1 MCRKLMFLI
10 SLLFVLGMVS
20 VASATE
26 YDWTN
31 DYPWS
36 QLYISPWNWDP
47 VAPYGGPGPGDRA
60 RFGDSELPL
69 IIDGDVEVERFEGPD
84 NGDMNVYLIQDAN
97 IIMTHSWRIRDAGDG
112 HPTVWMANNARVV
125 SDGDDWEWQEDC
137 IATLNM
143 SDNTYL
149 SIDGDFRVAGE
160 EDDIVYVNMS
170 GSAVMEIDG
179 QFRNTDDG
187 GIHLTMTD
195 DAILDA
201 KELRA
206 RTKDQDSTIS
216 VSGNAQLILNDGYMR
231 MAGGEG
237 EMHVTIS
244 DNALVE
250 VDDYFSLGEDNDHE
264 APASLTML
272 GGLLDIGGSLR
283 LPQDG
288 DSQGH
293 ITVNLFGG
301 VISADEREHDTD
313 DWAMD
318 VEAGLMVLE
327 GDVVWEAEQDRD
339 AGRITAYHTRGDLMI
354 DYNAPGYADK
364 TRIYA
369 IPNMRRAWNPS
380 PAHGAT
386 GVPSRGTVLGWSPGD
401 FAEIHHLFF
410 SDDEALVTSRSLAV
424 YVGGLAT
431 TSYAL
436 PDLQLATTYYWVI
449 DEQDEA
455 VIITDGLVWQ
465 FTTEES
471 RSIEDFEQYT
481 TNPHYIFD
489 TWIDGCGDA
498 NGVGGNGTGS
508 CVDLDL
514 SAAHQGSQSM
524 LYAYDNTGNER
535 DEVYSEATLTYADIP
550 LPPQNYTNSGE
561 MALVVWVRGN
571 SGNAPSSMWIMLNEN
586 TGAIATYGDN
596 GMGDE
601 PNDILTDEWIEWNID
616 LADFAAGGVDLTNV
630 VSISIGFGDRS
641 GVEVGG
647 VGTVNIDDMA
657 MYPVRCVPKYTP
669 DIFDLNAD
677 CVVDWYDIEIVGDN
691 WLDDLR

>member
-1 MCRKLMFLI
+1 
-10 SLLFVLGMVS
+10 
-20 VASATE
+20 
-26 YDWTN
+26 
-31 DYPWS
+31 
-36 QLYISPWNWDP
+36 
-47 VAPYGGPGPGDRA
+47 
-60 RFGDSELPL
+60 
-69 IIDGDVEVERFEGPD
+69 
-84 NGDMNVYLIQDAN
+84 
-97 IIMTHSWRIRDAGDG
+97 
-112 HPTVWMANNARVV
+112 MA
-125 SDGDDWEWQEDC
+125 
-137 IATLNM
+137 
-143 SDNTYL
+143 
-149 SIDGDFRVAGE
+149 
-160 EDDIVYVNMS
+160 
-170 GSAVMEIDG
+170 
-179 QFRNTDDG
+179 TDDG

-401 FAEIHHLFF
+401 FAEFITC
-410 SDDEALVTSRSLAV
+410 SLVMMKHW
-424 YVGGLAT
+424 
-431 TSYAL
+431 
-436 PDLQLATTYYWVI
+436 LQ
-449 DEQDEA
+449 
-455 VIITDGLVWQ
+455 
-465 FTTEES
+465 
-471 RSIEDFEQYT
+471 
-481 TNPHYIFD
+481 
-489 TWIDGCGDA
+489 
-498 NGVGGNGTGS
+498 
-508 CVDLDL
+508 
-514 SAAHQGSQSM
+514 AA
-524 LYAYDNTGNER
+524 A
-535 DEVYSEATLTYADIP
+535 
-550 LPPQNYTNSGE
+550 
-561 MALVVWVRGN
+561 W
-571 SGNAPSSMWIMLNEN
+571 PS
-586 TGAIATYGDN
+586 T
-596 GMGDE
+596 
-601 PNDILTDEWIEWNID
+601 
-616 LADFAAGGVDLTNV
+616 
-630 VSISIGFGDRS
+630 
-641 GVEVGG
+641 
-647 VGTVNIDDMA
+647 
-657 MYPVRCVPKYTP
+657 
-669 DIFDLNAD
+669 
-677 CVVDWYDIEIVGDN
+677 
-691 WLDDLR
+691 